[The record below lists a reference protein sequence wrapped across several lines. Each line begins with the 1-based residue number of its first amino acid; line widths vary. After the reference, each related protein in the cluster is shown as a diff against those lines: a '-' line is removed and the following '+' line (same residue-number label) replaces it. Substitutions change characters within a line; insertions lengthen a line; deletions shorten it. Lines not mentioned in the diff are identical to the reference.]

1 MVKHLSLAVLVLSL
15 QRAAAVLE
23 AIASSTAEGVEG
35 ETFRDSV
42 LRSLPDMKTVIAL
55 HHNLLKGDEVGAQ
68 PVTLGGETPPE
79 LRLRSEGVC
88 REHTAPNS

>member
-1 MVKHLSLAVLVLSL
+1 M
-15 QRAAAVLE
+15 LE

-35 ETFRDSV
+35 EAFRDSV

-55 HHNLLKGDEVGAQ
+55 HHNLLKGDEVGTQA
-68 PVTLGGETPPE
+68 VTLGSEIPPE

-88 REHTAPNS
+88 RERTAPNS